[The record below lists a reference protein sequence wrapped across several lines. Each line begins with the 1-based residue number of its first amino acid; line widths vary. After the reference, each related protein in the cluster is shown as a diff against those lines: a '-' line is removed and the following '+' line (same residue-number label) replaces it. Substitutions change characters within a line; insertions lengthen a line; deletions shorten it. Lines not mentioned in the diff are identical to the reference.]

1 METPATP
8 LADEQNET
16 PIPLRDEIMLLISQ
30 ATPLDLG
37 ASKATA
43 DAIVHLLNERGHYL
57 PGAPPAEQI
66 LADAQQFAGQLSLAL
81 LVVRLLRA
89 LDSPI
94 WTAER
99 KPLSLW
105 LNDYID
111 GKNHGPVGKPMFWP
125 SGLPGLASQ
134 LRQWG
139 FQPTATRPPY
149 VARVPPSAIN
159 GNPVPPP
166 PSGAVN

>member
-16 PIPLRDEIMLLISQ
+16 PRPLRDEIRDTIASFEDWSHGPDQ
-30 ATPLDLG
+30 A
-37 ASKATA
+37 A
-43 DAIVHLLNERGHYL
+43 DAILHLLNERGHYL

-89 LDSPI
+89 LESPI

-99 KPLSLW
+99 KPISLW
-105 LNDYID
+105 LNEYID

-139 FQPTATRPPY
+139 FQPTATHPPY
-149 VARVPPSAIN
+149 VARVPPSAIK